1 MFEASKRFAIKFLSG
16 FVYLDSLLMDSFDLQ
31 SDSFE
36 SVASKTRKLFVWNVP
51 LAIDDVTWFK
61 SNFKLVAWLICV
73 GSACQQL
80 KYLHLRKKK

>member
-1 MFEASKRFAIKFLSG
+1 M
-16 FVYLDSLLMDSFDLQ
+16 
-31 SDSFE
+31 
-36 SVASKTRKLFVWNVP
+36 P

-80 KYLHLRKKK
+80 KYLHLRKKKVACDPRDPLLIQFLGAVLPLTQSSFI